1 MKIAAHANQIT
12 PSQICSRKAI
22 TTFANGISESMPHQN
37 PSLVKMPKLV
47 IVYGTA
53 KAISPKTMRTWLKF
67 LRTGL
72 SVALGGRPEPEQG
85 FGMVLAAKCGAALAA
100 GCGAVW
106 AAA

>member
-1 MKIAAHANQIT
+1 
-12 PSQICSRKAI
+12 
-22 TTFANGISESMPHQN
+22 MPHQN

-72 SVALGGRPEPEQG
+72 SVALGRRPEPEQG
-85 FGMVLAAKCGAALAA
+85 CGAALEQGCGAALAA
-100 GCGAVW
+100 GCGAVL

>member
-1 MKIAAHANQIT
+1 MIIPNMKIAAHASQMT

-53 KAISPKTMRTWLKF
+53 RAISPKTMRTWLKF

-72 SVALGGRPEPEQG
+72 SVALGRPPEPEQG
-85 FGMVLAAKCGAALAA
+85 CGARRLAACGAVLAAA
-100 GCGAVW
+100 
-106 AAA
+106 